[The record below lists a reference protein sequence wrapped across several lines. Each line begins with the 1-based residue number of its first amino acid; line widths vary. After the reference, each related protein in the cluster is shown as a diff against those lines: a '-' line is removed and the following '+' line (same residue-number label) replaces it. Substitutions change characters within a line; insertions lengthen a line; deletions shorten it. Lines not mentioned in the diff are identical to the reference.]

1 MVGLI
6 VAFPNG
12 IYLVHLEIGSRLR
25 MRRLTDGR
33 VMSIGRDSLK
43 FMVAQRAAYVLAR
56 QPGRFAE
63 MPYDALVAIHG
74 RLKFKE
80 IAQCLFNPSQER

>member
-1 MVGLI
+1 MVGLV

-12 IYLVHLEIGSRLR
+12 IYFVHLEIGSRLR

-63 MPYDALVAIHG
+63 MPHEALVAIHD
-74 RLKFKE
+74 RVKFKE
-80 IAQCLFNPSQER
+80 IALCSFNPSQEP

>member
-1 MVGLI
+1 
-6 VAFPNG
+6 
-12 IYLVHLEIGSRLR
+12 
-25 MRRLTDGR
+25 
-33 VMSIGRDSLK
+33 MSVGRDSLK

-63 MPYDALVAIHG
+63 MPYEALVVIHE

-80 IAQCLFNPSQER
+80 IAQCSFNPSQEQ